1 MIMSIITTMVI
12 VNAVLIQSGDNTH
25 SQLQLITPQSLSVIK
40 ISVSKPEKPMPLEAT
55 AFFELFEELSDM

>member
-12 VNAVLIQSGDNTH
+12 VNAVLIQRGDNTH
-25 SQLQLITPQSLSVIK
+25 SQLQLITPQSLRVIN